1 MVQAQDVDTPHEM
14 VDAIEEQSSWS
25 SLSSKLQCCIS
36 ASANERPPP
45 PTPFDEQQS
54 KKLPA
59 PNCSSPK
66 IYLDAS
72 FASLKRSIS
81 GVWHARPA
89 ASHSPRLRRGD
100 PARYRRSICRPEG
113 SPRRRNDRAPLTRG
127 GRDGA
132 HRPSGKGGDRAERAW
147 WRRARGRRPD
157 AEEHPRSGGVRI
169 LFGRR
174 ACPGWRRGGS
184 QSHQCPCSKELP
196 AARPAGAPCRSP
208 LSSRRPPRPSARVT
222 PGRGAV

>member
-1 MVQAQDVDTPHEM
+1 MLDGGGRSGGRRSGCGGAYYLYVEVFGIHGSASFGVVDMVEAQDVDTPHEM
-14 VDAIEEQSSWS
+14 VDAIGEQSSWS

-45 PTPFDEQQS
+45 PTPYDEQQS

-132 HRPSGKGGDRAERAW
+132 HR
-147 WRRARGRRPD
+147 
-157 AEEHPRSGGVRI
+157 
-169 LFGRR
+169 
-174 ACPGWRRGGS
+174 
-184 QSHQCPCSKELP
+184 
-196 AARPAGAPCRSP
+196 
-208 LSSRRPPRPSARVT
+208 
-222 PGRGAV
+222 